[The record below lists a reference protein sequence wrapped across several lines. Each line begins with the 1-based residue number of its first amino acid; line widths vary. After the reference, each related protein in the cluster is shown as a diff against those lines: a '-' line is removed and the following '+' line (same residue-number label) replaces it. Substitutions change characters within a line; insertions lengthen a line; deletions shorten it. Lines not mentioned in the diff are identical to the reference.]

1 MEHMIDEAVETEKPI
16 DMSIQTDPLSEQQK
30 FELGYKKNQT
40 TSTHHKSQPRPVI
53 PLKTSKQ
60 TRRMYNEAFFGE
72 KSFQAMQGLSAKD
85 LQEYLAMA
93 KRVTLPKHLPWM
105 REYEKYLNDTKQRS
119 QDYKVYKKDVNGEM
133 VIDITATLAKQRE
146 MAWW

>member
-1 MEHMIDEAVETEKPI
+1 
-16 DMSIQTDPLSEQQK
+16 
-30 FELGYKKNQT
+30 
-40 TSTHHKSQPRPVI
+40 
-53 PLKTSKQ
+53 
-60 TRRMYNEAFFGE
+60 
-72 KSFQAMQGLSAKD
+72 
-85 LQEYLAMA
+85 MA
-93 KRVTLPKHLPWM
+93 KRVTLPKHMPWM